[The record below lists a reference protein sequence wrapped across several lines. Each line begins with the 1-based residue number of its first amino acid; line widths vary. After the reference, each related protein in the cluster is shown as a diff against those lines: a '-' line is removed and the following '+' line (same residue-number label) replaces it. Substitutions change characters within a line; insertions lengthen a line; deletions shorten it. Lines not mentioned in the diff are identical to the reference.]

1 MKLKSRLHNKQTGF
15 LKNGCHFL
23 IALIFGLFVSAC
35 QDVKRPQLPTNLIAK
50 DTMVSI
56 LVDAYT
62 INAARSI
69 DNRIIVNKGVLI
81 DSILYAKH
89 QIDSLQFAQSN
100 AYYASDIDIYKK
112 LFLQVA
118 EKLKVEKTKKDT
130 LFAQYKRAKELQRIN
145 DSIKG
150 ARLDSLQSIYPK
162 IKRDSLQNL
171 LKLATQKKIGYNS
184 KFSFKSTSH

>member
-23 IALIFGLFVSAC
+23 IALIFGLVVSAC

-100 AYYASDIDIYKK
+100 AYYASDLDTYKK

-150 ARLDSLQSIYPK
+150 ARLDSLKSIYPK

-171 LKLATQKKIGYNS
+171 LKLATQKK
-184 KFSFKSTSH
+184 

>member
-100 AYYASDIDIYKK
+100 AYYASDLDIYKK

-171 LKLATQKKIGYNS
+171 LKLATQKK
-184 KFSFKSTSH
+184 

>member
-171 LKLATQKKIGYNS
+171 LKLATQKK
-184 KFSFKSTSH
+184 

>member
-1 MKLKSRLHNKQTGF
+1 MKLKSRLQNKQTGF

-100 AYYASDIDIYKK
+100 AYYASDLDTYKK

-171 LKLATQKKIGYNS
+171 LKLATQKK
-184 KFSFKSTSH
+184 

>member
-130 LFAQYKRAKELQRIN
+130 LFAQYKSAKELQRIN

-171 LKLATQKKIGYNS
+171 LKLATQKK
-184 KFSFKSTSH
+184 

>member
-1 MKLKSRLHNKQTGF
+1 MKLKSRLHNKQIGF

-130 LFAQYKRAKELQRIN
+130 LFAQHKRAKELQRIN

-171 LKLATQKKIGYNS
+171 LKLATQKK
-184 KFSFKSTSH
+184 

>member
-1 MKLKSRLHNKQTGF
+1 
-15 LKNGCHFL
+15 
-23 IALIFGLFVSAC
+23 
-35 QDVKRPQLPTNLIAK
+35 
-50 DTMVSI
+50 MVSI

-171 LKLATQKKIGYNS
+171 LKLATQKK
-184 KFSFKSTSH
+184 

>member
-69 DNRIIVNKGVLI
+69 DNRIIVNKGVLV

-100 AYYASDIDIYKK
+100 AYYASDLDIYKK

-171 LKLATQKKIGYNS
+171 LKLATQKK
-184 KFSFKSTSH
+184 

>member
-69 DNRIIVNKGVLI
+69 DNRIIVNKGVLV

-100 AYYASDIDIYKK
+100 AYYASDLDIYKK

-130 LFAQYKRAKELQRIN
+130 LFTQYKRAKELQRIN

-171 LKLATQKKIGYNS
+171 LKLATQKK
-184 KFSFKSTSH
+184 

>member
-150 ARLDSLQSIYPK
+150 DRLDSLQSIYPK

-171 LKLATQKKIGYNS
+171 LKLATQKK
-184 KFSFKSTSH
+184 

>member
-100 AYYASDIDIYKK
+100 AYYASDLDTYKK

-171 LKLATQKKIGYNS
+171 LKLATQKK
-184 KFSFKSTSH
+184 